1 VTKSKFLLL
10 EHHAKIDDALRNE
23 QRRRV
28 PDLFRMQQLKKLKL
42 AVKDRLHRL
51 SPRKAGADPCFAQP
65 ARHR

>member
-1 VTKSKFLLL
+1 MFLLL

-51 SPRKAGADPCFAQP
+51 ARARRGADPCFAQP

>member
-1 VTKSKFLLL
+1 MFLLL

-51 SPRKAGADPCFAQP
+51 SPRKAGG
-65 ARHR
+65 